1 MTPELKT
8 KICAAMEKH
17 GNKRSLAAAELGM
30 SKVEFKDIINSNV
43 DLRAVYGWKSKK
55 VIHLA
60 QPDGTVATL
69 KLTEEQIAER
79 NEKQFQSLVAPIFGN
94 DKEESDTMALAK
106 AYGRHSDLCEQVI
119 GGSVFDRALKL
130 KKLADEIDKEL
141 KTILAAGFVSVDP
154 MTGEGAADNIA
165 MNTRLRAITE
175 FSINLHKQLISSAEM
190 INKGRVANAKV
201 RALRDA
207 KNKSRGKL
215 AFGPKQTNIL
225 AQHVQV
231 NQGAS

>member
-1 MTPELKT
+1 
-8 KICAAMEKH
+8 MEKH

-30 SKVEFKDIINSNV
+30 SKIEFKDIINSNT
-43 DLRAVYGWKSKK
+43 DLRAIYGWKSKK

-69 KLTEEQIAER
+69 KMTEEQISER
-79 NEKQFQSLVAPIFGN
+79 NEQQFKSLVSPIFG
-94 DKEESDTMALAK
+94 DAKEESDALALAK

-130 KKLADEIDKEL
+130 KKLADETDTEIKTMRESGLVNIDPE
-141 KTILAAGFVSVDP
+141 
-154 MTGEGAADNIA
+154 TGSGISDNIA
-165 MNTRLRAITE
+165 ANMRYKATLE

-201 RALRDA
+201 KALRDM
-207 KNKSRGKL
+207 KNKSKGKL
-215 AFGPKQTNIL
+215 AFAPKTTQTNIM
-225 AQHVQV
+225 AQNVQL
-231 NQGAS
+231 NGTT